1 MLRPLSIYSCPVHF
15 YLAGTFFN
23 QRVNLNQHQLA
34 KIRSLISE
42 EEGHQDD
49 MSVKAIW
56 PLSGFSVD
64 QQNLLGVERDKEP
77 GCAIVTLG
85 RNIVIRY
92 KVGY

>member
-1 MLRPLSIYSCPVHF
+1 
-15 YLAGTFFN
+15 
-23 QRVNLNQHQLA
+23 
-34 KIRSLISE
+34 
-42 EEGHQDD
+42 

-64 QQNLLGVERDKEP
+64 QQNLLGVEKDKEP

-92 KVGY
+92 KVRC